1 VFQRARPSSSS
12 SGPIGEWDRRAF
24 LKAGGISLAALA
36 AACGAGGGPGGG
48 SAAGDTLTLKMP
60 LLADM
65 QVPGPDVMYEGEGAQ
80 LMEFAYEGLV
90 RYRPGPAE
98 IRLQL
103 AKSWTLSPTSSYP
116 RTN

>member
-1 VFQRARPSSSS
+1 VFQKARPSSSS

-24 LKAGGISLAALA
+24 LKAGGITIGGISLAALA
-36 AACGAGGGPGGG
+36 AACGAG

-65 QVPGPDVMYEGEGAQ
+65 QVPDPDVMYEGEGAQ

-90 RYRPGPAE
+90 RYRPGSAE

-116 RTN
+116 RPN